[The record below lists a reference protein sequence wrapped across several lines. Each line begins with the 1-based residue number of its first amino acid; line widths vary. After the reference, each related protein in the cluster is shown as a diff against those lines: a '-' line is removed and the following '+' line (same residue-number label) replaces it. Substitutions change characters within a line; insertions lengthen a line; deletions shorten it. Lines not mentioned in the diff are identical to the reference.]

1 MVVRLPRP
9 IRSVGIV
16 AALLLLAPLWASDT
30 DRWPKLQYV
39 EDAHLEA
46 GLQREID
53 ALGMARAAREKRLA
67 AILVDITIL
76 DHPRLAGVNEHE
88 MMYAASLPKIAIL
101 LGAFQKAADE
111 GKDVDPLSITM
122 LTRMI
127 RNSSNTAATT
137 MLERTGFEY
146 IAEVLTSARYQLYD
160 EDGDGGLWVGKPYA
174 SGKAWKRDPLD
185 HLSHAATAFQVARF
199 YYLLESDRLVNPE
212 ASAQMR
218 EILSNPAI
226 EHKFVHGLE
235 VTKTGSRI
243 WRKSGTWRSYHADS
257 ALVERNGRRYIAV
270 AMAND
275 PDGES
280 WLSDLIV
287 AMDDLIFDTENI
299 ARDGS

>member
-1 MVVRLPRP
+1 M
-9 IRSVGIV
+9 V
-16 AALLLLAPLWASDT
+16 AAFLLLAPLLASG

-39 EDAHLEA
+39 QDAHLEA
-46 GLQREID
+46 GLLRKIE

-76 DHPRLAGVNEHE
+76 DEPRLAGINEHE

-101 LGAFQKAADE
+101 LGAFQKAADD
-111 GKDVDPLSITM
+111 GKPVDPLSLTM

-146 IAEVLTSARYQLYD
+146 IAEVLTSARYHLYD

-218 EILSNPAI
+218 EILSDPAI
-226 EHKFVHGLE
+226 EHKFVRGLE

-257 ALVERNGRRYIAV
+257 ALVERDGRRYIAV

-275 PDGES
+275 PEGES
-280 WLSDLIV
+280 WLSELIV
-287 AMDDLIFDTENI
+287 AMDDLIFDPENI